1 MLDYKIRTFMAV
13 VEEGTLFKASEKLGL
28 TQPAVSQH
36 LKALEEHYG
45 VSLFDRIGRRL
56 VLNDAGRMLMKASE
70 ESKLIFQRFERE
82 AAQMPDGKRL
92 YRVGA
97 TLTIGEFIL
106 PSYLGD
112 YRRENTFLELS
123 IRIENTAAILN
134 LLDRGEIDLALIEGP
149 FDKEQYHWQLFL
161 KDEMIYISRENLLSK
176 KSSEIS
182 RNELQNSRFILR
194 EQGSGT
200 RYFWEEYCRK
210 KRINLSDSNIIMEV
224 GSLSAIKSLVEAGF
238 GCSVMSKR
246 AVYKEL
252 LLGSL
257 FTLPFSTGPLYRD
270 MYLVYRDD
278 SPLNFIKDFMSIVN
292 HKQL

>member
-97 TLTIGEFIL
+97 TLTIGEFY
-106 PSYLGD
+106 S
-112 YRRENTFLELS
+112 
-123 IRIENTAAILN
+123 
-134 LLDRGEIDLALIEGP
+134 
-149 FDKEQYHWQLFL
+149 
-161 KDEMIYISRENLLSK
+161 
-176 KSSEIS
+176 
-182 RNELQNSRFILR
+182 
-194 EQGSGT
+194 
-200 RYFWEEYCRK
+200 
-210 KRINLSDSNIIMEV
+210 
-224 GSLSAIKSLVEAGF
+224 SLVPGRL
-238 GCSVMSKR
+238 S
-246 AVYKEL
+246 
-252 LLGSL
+252 
-257 FTLPFSTGPLYRD
+257 
-270 MYLVYRDD
+270 
-278 SPLNFIKDFMSIVN
+278 
-292 HKQL
+292 